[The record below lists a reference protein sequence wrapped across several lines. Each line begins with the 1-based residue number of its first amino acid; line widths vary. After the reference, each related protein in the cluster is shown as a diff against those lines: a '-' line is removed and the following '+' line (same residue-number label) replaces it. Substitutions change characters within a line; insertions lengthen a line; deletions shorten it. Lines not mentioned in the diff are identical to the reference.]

1 MDLFIKLYP
10 PQFVYHVFFC
20 IEFVFPFQESVTD
33 YTTPS
38 SSLADSVPTGGN
50 KMEESLVAN
59 VSTHVHTDVVQLPF

>member
-1 MDLFIKLYP
+1 M
-10 PQFVYHVFFC
+10 
-20 IEFVFPFQESVTD
+20 D

-59 VSTHVHTDVVQLPF
+59 VSPNPQTTVYNANTF